1 MIKMLD
7 NLKSTCLCSVISLAF
22 FLIMSTS
29 HASEI
34 EVLETAVFDQ
44 KMMVSKG
51 CIEDGGEMEC
61 KLANVKNTSYLLCDE
76 SAANAG
82 SMYFADKCEW
92 NNMHSD
98 NDLQDKAECFSDG
111 ITSCSGSVADPVV
124 WSNVGDVY
132 LSGVCWDITDGIRSG
147 NKRKFAKITGTS
159 IHRNSTVNGFCSVQG
174 LFPKKLVALKS
185 VTHECDIGW
194 ALFDIPLIGEA
205 GCRRP
210 YPLEIDI
217 KGSSQTKA
225 LPSGSGPLL
234 QSVVVTLQGNPK
246 PGVSV
251 VITLIDKK
259 LGIINNLSG
268 TTNSSGEFSF
278 LYIPPTFTATMAYI
292 QAKCDI
298 CNRVAE
304 KSIDVLVE
312 ELEDSLHVCRAF

>member
-1 MIKMLD
+1 
-7 NLKSTCLCSVISLAF
+7 
-22 FLIMSTS
+22 MSTS

-44 KMMVSKG
+44 KMIVSKG

-61 KLANVKNTSYLLCDE
+61 KLAKIKNTSYLLCDE

-82 SMYFADKCEW
+82 SMYFAEKCGW

-132 LSGVCWDITDGIRSG
+132 LSSVCWDITDGVRSG

-159 IHRNSTVNGFCSVQG
+159 IHRNSTINGFCSVQG

-194 ALFDIPLIGEA
+194 ALFDIPLIGEV

-210 YPLEIDI
+210 YPLDIDI
-217 KGSSQTKA
+217 KGPSHTQA
-225 LPSGSGPLL
+225 LPSDVGPITQTVAVKML
-234 QSVVVTLQGNPK
+234 GNPK
-246 PGVSV
+246 ADVGVS
-251 VITLIDKK
+251 ITLKDSK
-259 LGIINNLSG
+259 LSIVQNFSG
-268 TTNSSGEFSF
+268 TTNASGEFSF
-278 LYIPPTFTATMAYI
+278 VYAPPFLRATVVNM
-292 QAKCDI
+292 QAKCST
-298 CNRVAE
+298 CGTPAE
-304 KSIDVLVE
+304 KSILVSGSTDVADPLM
-312 ELEDSLHVCRAF
+312 CRRQ